1 MYDENV
7 KKEDVINL
15 IKEYLTA
22 EDGEP
27 NDAEKIY
34 EYFFYSKGIDWL
46 MYEVVLAIAAGD
58 EEEFNEL
65 AAEL

>member
-7 KKEDVINL
+7 TKEDVINL

-34 EYFFYSKGIDWL
+34 EYFCGKGVDWL
-46 MYEVVLAIAAGD
+46 ITEVVLAIAAED
-58 EEEFNEL
+58 EERFNEL